1 MDFTSSAIETLGT
14 NSRLIVIDKALMWAG
29 DSNQDGM
36 LIANG
41 SNSDTTT
48 ILGNLL
54 MNPTNVEFNSN
65 YMPSGYFDDDINLDG
80 NVAFAGPNNDITPLI
95 ANILVHPENIETAG
109 NYIVKAGF

>member
-1 MDFTSSAIETLGT
+1 
-14 NSRLIVIDKALMWAG
+14 MWAG